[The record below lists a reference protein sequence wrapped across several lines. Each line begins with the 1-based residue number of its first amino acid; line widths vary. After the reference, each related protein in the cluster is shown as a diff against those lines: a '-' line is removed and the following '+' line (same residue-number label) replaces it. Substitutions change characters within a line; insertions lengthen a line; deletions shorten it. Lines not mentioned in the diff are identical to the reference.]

1 MAERPKP
8 DPNAELHRT
17 LNNACRK
24 WSAREIRLRYLPKPS
39 LSRWIAE
46 ALIEHGW
53 VVEKMR
59 ADISAGELDPDTSMG
74 AFVIQYSGRCSTIR
88 LRSLGFTCLSGLVMK
103 PAPSI
108 RHQDLVLG
116 LTLNREVL
124 VFGVIVFSGAS
135 FAFRISSF
143 GTIR

>member
-1 MAERPKP
+1 MSEKSKS

-24 WSAREIRLRYLPKPS
+24 WGAREIRLRYLPKPS

-46 ALIEHGW
+46 ALIEHGR

-74 AFVIQYSGRCSTIR
+74 AFVIQYSGRCSTIH
-88 LRSLGFTCLSGLVMK
+88 LRSLGFTCLPGLVMK
-103 PAPSI
+103 PAFYTTSRSGI
-108 RHQDLVLG
+108 GINAQSGSSGLRSNRLLG
-116 LTLNREVL
+116 RE
-124 VFGVIVFSGAS
+124 FR
-135 FAFRISSF
+135 FRISSF

>member
-17 LNNACRK
+17 LNNRK
-24 WSAREIRLRYLPKPS
+24 WGAREIRLRYLPKPS

-46 ALIEHGW
+46 ALIEHGR
-53 VVEKMR
+53 VVEKMP
-59 ADISAGELDPDTSMG
+59 ADISAGELDPDTSME

-108 RHQDLVLG
+108 D
-116 LTLNREVL
+116 
-124 VFGVIVFSGAS
+124 IK
-135 FAFRISSF
+135 IWYWD
-143 GTIR
+143 